1 MPADTEINDELIA
14 ERRQGAVGSTPA
26 DMAPLAALLVSR
38 IDRSMLLIGR
48 LVSYMVIPLFVVMV
62 YEILVRKLF
71 TAPTLWAYDISR
83 MLYGAFFML
92 GSAYAL
98 MRGVHIRADFIY
110 RNWTARVQGGIDTL
124 LYVVLYFP
132 GLIFFLYISTEFAW
146 EAWQRG
152 ERASDTAWMPY
163 VGPVRTSLPFG
174 ILLLIIQGV
183 SEIIKSWYA
192 FTRNRWP

>member
-1 MPADTEINDELIA
+1 M
-14 ERRQGAVGSTPA
+14 
-26 DMAPLAALLVSR
+26 LLV
-38 IDRSMLLIGR
+38 GR
-48 LVSYMVIPLFVVMV
+48 LVSYMVIPLFAVMV

-132 GLIFFLYISTEFAW
+132 GLIFFPLHFHRIRLGGVA
-146 EAWQRG
+146 AR
-152 ERASDTAWMPY
+152 RAGFGHGLDAVCRSGAHFPAVRHSSAHHPRC
-163 VGPVRTSLPFG
+163 VGNYKELVRLHP
-174 ILLLIIQGV
+174 
-183 SEIIKSWYA
+183 
-192 FTRNRWP
+192 